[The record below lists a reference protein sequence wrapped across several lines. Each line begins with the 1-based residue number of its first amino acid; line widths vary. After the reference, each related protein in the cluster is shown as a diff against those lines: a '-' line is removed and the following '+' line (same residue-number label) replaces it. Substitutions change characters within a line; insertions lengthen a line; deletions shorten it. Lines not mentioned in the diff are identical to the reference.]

1 MLGILSSMFTALF
14 ATRVIFDILLG
25 KRIIKNHL
33 FMLRLIH
40 QPKVNWMGLR
50 PIFLVISAA
59 LIGAG
64 LFVFFTRD
72 DATNNKYDIEFTGGT
87 SIQINLKDGV
97 ELTRQDV
104 EDRIHKTGTELNNPG
119 LAAANVYSVGKS
131 GIQYEINTTETNKT
145 TVTVA
150 FAESGQHTVQS
161 VASAI
166 KRAQNRFEGK
176 LSNLFVSEHSSPATF
191 VITTSQVNKSLVKD
205 VLSAAFADADISEP
219 EVDEVVSDA
228 ILSAFAGE
236 LEIQQNLQ
244 PQIVSQEKIT
254 EEIIDSTP
262 GLAEYL
268 GGLKIECEIEK
279 AATAGEIDQRF
290 KDLRFKPDMREATWY
305 SYQLLNSELRAMEAD
320 QQVKSFVYVSVEPE
334 AGFRELSE
342 DEWGRFVRNERNKVL
357 AATTLET
364 SLPRVTQID
373 PSVGAE
379 AKTRALIAIVL
390 SLFAI
395 VAYIWIRFGNVR
407 YGVAANVALVHDV
420 CITLGAVSVCTYIA
434 ATPIGEKL
442 LIGDFKINLAIIAA
456 FLTLIGYSLND
467 TIVVFDRIRE
477 NRRKAR
483 LQPQTITTSI
493 NQTISRTIL
502 TSFTTFIVVLIMY
515 IFGGPGLR
523 GFTFAIG
530 FGIIVGTYSSIAIA
544 APVLLI
550 GSKSKERANK

>member
-14 ATRVIFDILLG
+14 ATRVIFDILLS
-25 KRIIKNHL
+25 KRIIKDHL

-40 QPKVNWMGLR
+40 EPKVNWMGLR
-50 PIFLVISAA
+50 PIFLAISAT
-59 LIGAG
+59 LIAAG

-72 DATNNKYDIEFTGGT
+72 DAENNKYDIEFTGGT
-87 SIQINLKDGV
+87 SIQISLKEGV

-119 LAAANVYSVGKS
+119 LAAANVYSIGKS
-131 GIQYEINTTETNKT
+131 GKQYEINTTETNKT
-145 TVTVA
+145 TATVT
-150 FAESGQHTVQS
+150 FGESEQRTVEG
-161 VASAI
+161 VTSAI
-166 KRAQNRFEGK
+166 KRAQNKFEGK
-176 LSNLFVSEHSSPATF
+176 LSNLSVSGHGSPATF
-191 VITTSQVNKSLVKD
+191 VVTTSQVNKSLVKD
-205 VLSAAFADADISEP
+205 VLSTAFPDADISEP
-219 EVDEVVSDA
+219 EVDEVVNEA
-228 ILSAFAGE
+228 VLGAFAGE

-244 PQIVSQEKIT
+244 PQVVSEEKIT
-254 EEIIDSTP
+254 EEIIDSFP
-262 GLAEYL
+262 ELAEYL
-268 GGLKIECEIEK
+268 GGVKIECEIEK

-290 KDLRFKPDMREATWY
+290 KDLRFKPEMREATWY
-305 SYQLLNSELRAMEAD
+305 SYELLSPGLREMDTGQE
-320 QQVKSFVYVSVEPE
+320 VKSFVYVSVEPE

-342 DEWGRFVRNERNKVL
+342 DEWERFVGNERGKVL

-395 VAYIWIRFGNVR
+395 VAYIWVRFGNVR
-407 YGVAANVALVHDV
+407 YGVAAILALVHDV
-420 CITLGAVSVCTYIA
+420 CITLGAVTACTYIA
-434 ATPIGEKL
+434 ATPIGERL

-483 LQPQTITTSI
+483 LQAQTITDSI

-530 FGIIVGTYSSIAIA
+530 FGILVGTYSSIAIA

-550 GSKSKERANK
+550 GSKSKRASE